1 MELYEQNGNI
11 LYILNVLKKYSDE
24 DHMLQVSEIKDLVKE
39 EYEVDIDPRTIRRNI
54 NLLKE
59 KLDYDISTWSENKKG
74 YFLIK
79 NPDMDFEP
87 GEIRAIIDTFS
98 YSTFIPKAVSKEII
112 DKCKNMQNVYENER
126 LKDYR
131 VYSDSVKTQNREIV
145 KNIEDITEAIY
156 NKKKIK
162 FDYFKYELNPRIN
175 NVNTGERKLS
185 PYAIVYQLQ
194 QMYVVGLKEGKDTLY
209 TYRIDRMKNIR
220 ITNEEV
226 SNKISTDDVD
236 NFVKSTVS
244 MFGSTGIEIEVICD
258 LKLLD
263 NVIDEFGESSI
274 IRLYDKDHFS
284 LKINKDLEGF
294 KRYVLRNLDMVK
306 VIKPEK
312 LKNEIE
318 EIIKGYL
325 SNK

>member
-24 DHMLQVSEIKDLVKE
+24 DHMLQVSEIKALVKE

-244 MFGSTGIEIEVICD
+244 MFGSTGVEIEVICD

>member
-1 MELYEQNGNI
+1 
-11 LYILNVLKKYSDE
+11 
-24 DHMLQVSEIKDLVKE
+24 
-39 EYEVDIDPRTIRRNI
+39 
-54 NLLKE
+54 
-59 KLDYDISTWSENKKG
+59 
-74 YFLIK
+74 
-79 NPDMDFEP
+79 
-87 GEIRAIIDTFS
+87 
-98 YSTFIPKAVSKEII
+98 
-112 DKCKNMQNVYENER
+112 MQNVYENER

-244 MFGSTGIEIEVICD
+244 MFGCTGVEIEVICD

-306 VIKPEK
+306 VIKPVK

>member
-24 DHMLQVSEIKDLVKE
+24 DHMLQINDIKELVKD
-39 EYEVDIDPRTIRRNI
+39 EYDVDIDPRTIRRNI

-59 KLDYDISTWSENKKG
+59 KLDYDITTWSENKKG
-74 YFLIK
+74 YYLIK

-98 YSTFIPKAVSKEII
+98 YSTFIPKTVSKEII

-145 KNIEDITEAIY
+145 KNIEDITDAIY
-156 NKKKIK
+156 KKKKIT
-162 FDYFKYELNPRIN
+162 FDYYKYELNPRLS
-175 NVNTGERKLS
+175 NVNTGERRLS
-185 PYAIVYQLQ
+185 PYAIIYQLQ
-194 QMYVVGLKEGKDTLY
+194 QMYVVGLKDGKNTLY
-209 TYRIDRMKNIR
+209 TYRIDRMENIK
-220 ITNEEV
+220 ITKEDV
-226 SNKISTDDVD
+226 SNKVSVKDVD
-236 NFVKSTVS
+236 EFVKSTVS
-244 MFGSTGIEIEVICD
+244 MFGSTGEDIEVICD
-258 LKLLD
+258 IKLLD

-274 IRLYDKDHFS
+274 IRLYDKEHFS

-294 KRYVLRNLDMVK
+294 KRYALKNLDMVK
-306 VIKPEK
+306 IIKPVK

-318 EIIKGYL
+318 KIVKDYL